1 MDHLYAI
8 LIYYFGNSRSFEPL
22 RALIKKVHSW
32 TFLINAIL
40 ANKGPSD
47 LYLRYRMMLQN
58 KLVLRTIYFIAS
70 CS

>member
-8 LIYYFGNSRSFEPL
+8 LIYYFGNSRSEGPL

-40 ANKGPSD
+40 ANKGPFGPLFAVSQ
-47 LYLRYRMMLQN
+47 YN
-58 KLVLRTIYFIAS
+58 
-70 CS
+70 